1 MLTVQEIQAMSFEKA
16 VFGGYD
22 MKGVDEFVEKITE
35 TIAAL
40 QKENAA
46 LKSKMKVL
54 VDKIEEYRS
63 VEDGMRRALVSA
75 QNIAQETLEK
85 SKTEAEQLLTTA
97 RTEAETRIENYRIQI
112 ANESKR
118 LEEAKAKNAEFV
130 AQLSAVYEEQ
140 LKSLVA
146 LSASDIL
153 VEEQAAAYPT
163 EPINLNTEPIN
174 IDGKTYYFTCVSM
187 GNPHCVIFVDSIDDI
202 DISKIGSYIENNSIF
217 PNRTNVEFVEIINR
231 GEVKQ
236 RTWER
241 GSGETLA
248 CGTGASAVCVAGF
261 ISGRTDNVILNH
273 LLGGDLVLRYENDTV
288 FMKGEA
294 RYCFNGTVKI

>member
-22 MKGVDEFVEKITE
+22 MKSVDEFLEQITE
-35 TIAAL
+35 TVAAL

-54 VDKIEEYRS
+54 VDKIEEYHS

-85 SKTEAEQLLTTA
+85 SKAEAEQLLSSA
-97 RTEAETRIENYRIQI
+97 RNEAETRIENYRIQI
-112 ANESKR
+112 ATESKR

-140 LKSLVA
+140 LKSLVS

-153 VEEQAAAYPT
+153 VQEGADAYPT
-163 EPINLNTEPIN
+163 EPISMNTEPISMDTTDFSEQGMPHDTQRFTEEDRINLAKKRKKDAKFN
-174 IDGKTYYFTCVSM
+174 IM
-187 GNPHCVIFVDSIDDI
+187 
-202 DISKIGSYIENNSIF
+202 
-217 PNRTNVEFVEIINR
+217 
-231 GEVKQ
+231 EVPL
-236 RTWER
+236 
-241 GSGETLA
+241 S
-248 CGTGASAVCVAGF
+248 S
-261 ISGRTDNVILNH
+261 S
-273 LLGGDLVLRYENDTV
+273 DTA
-288 FMKGEA
+288 EE
-294 RYCFNGTVKI
+294 

>member
-146 LSASDIL
+146 LSARLS
-153 VEEQAAAYPT
+153 AA
-163 EPINLNTEPIN
+163 E
-174 IDGKTYYFTCVSM
+174 
-187 GNPHCVIFVDSIDDI
+187 
-202 DISKIGSYIENNSIF
+202 
-217 PNRTNVEFVEIINR
+217 
-231 GEVKQ
+231 
-236 RTWER
+236 
-241 GSGETLA
+241 
-248 CGTGASAVCVAGF
+248 
-261 ISGRTDNVILNH
+261 
-273 LLGGDLVLRYENDTV
+273 
-288 FMKGEA
+288 
-294 RYCFNGTVKI
+294 CFR

>member
-163 EPINLNTEPIN
+163 EPINMNTEPIN
-174 IDGKTYYFTCVSM
+174 MDEQ
-187 GNPHCVIFVDSIDDI
+187 
-202 DISKIGSYIENNSIF
+202 SYIDPKYDDDYVKNDDDYAQEEEKLEDTQRFTKAAKKDGRFKIM
-217 PNRTNVEFVEIINR
+217 
-231 GEVKQ
+231 EVPLTSSEQAEK
-236 RTWER
+236 
-241 GSGETLA
+241 
-248 CGTGASAVCVAGF
+248 
-261 ISGRTDNVILNH
+261 
-273 LLGGDLVLRYENDTV
+273 
-288 FMKGEA
+288 
-294 RYCFNGTVKI
+294 

>member
-22 MKGVDEFVEKITE
+22 MKSVDEFVEQITE
-35 TIAAL
+35 TIATL

-153 VEEQAAAYPT
+153 VEQNAGAYPT
-163 EPINLNTEPIN
+163 EPINMNTEPIN
-174 IDGKTYYFTCVSM
+174 IDEQNYVDPKYDDDYAQNNDSYDKTEEKLEDTQRFTEQDRKKLVKNAKKD
-187 GNPHCVIFVDSIDDI
+187 GRF
-202 DISKIGSYIENNSIF
+202 KIM
-217 PNRTNVEFVEIINR
+217 
-231 GEVKQ
+231 EVP
-236 RTWER
+236 
-241 GSGETLA
+241 LA
-248 CGTGASAVCVAGF
+248 SSEQA
-261 ISGRTDNVILNH
+261 
-273 LLGGDLVLRYENDTV
+273 E
-288 FMKGEA
+288 K
-294 RYCFNGTVKI
+294 

>member
-46 LKSKMKVL
+46 LKSKMKEL

-174 IDGKTYYFTCVSM
+174 MDEQ
-187 GNPHCVIFVDSIDDI
+187 
-202 DISKIGSYIENNSIF
+202 SYIDPKYDDDYVKNDNDYAQEEEKLEDTQRFTKAAKKDGRFKIM
-217 PNRTNVEFVEIINR
+217 
-231 GEVKQ
+231 EVPLTSSEQAEK
-236 RTWER
+236 
-241 GSGETLA
+241 
-248 CGTGASAVCVAGF
+248 
-261 ISGRTDNVILNH
+261 
-273 LLGGDLVLRYENDTV
+273 
-288 FMKGEA
+288 
-294 RYCFNGTVKI
+294 